1 MTSGRSLSNSELPLV
16 LLDFDGVFNALAVL
30 MDMSEW
36 QDGKNHSAC
45 MPSGTHGFSYSP
57 SVAQFFAV
65 RVHLAEFT
73 WLSTWEEETPIYG
86 TAMGLPEFSWIGTE
100 GMDQEPS
107 APWWKFQVVQQ
118 LAAQFPERRMLWVD
132 DEIPA
137 DIADPIRVWLSGNR
151 HVDFIRPDD
160 FYGLRAHDLE
170 KIEEFLSE

>member
-1 MTSGRSLSNSELPLV
+1 MRPGSNLSNTELPLV
-16 LLDFDGVFNALAVL
+16 LLDFDGVFNALAIL

-36 QDGKNHSAC
+36 QDGGIHSAC

-57 SVAQFFAV
+57 SVAQFFAE
-65 RVHLAEFT
+65 RASLAEFV

-86 TAMGLPEFSWIGTE
+86 TAMGLPEFSWLGTD

-118 LAAQFPERRMLWVD
+118 LAAQFPGRRILWID

-137 DIADPIRVWLSGNR
+137 DIADPIRVWLNR
-151 HVDFIRPDD
+151 NPQVEFIRPDD
-160 FYGLRAHDLE
+160 FHGLKSQDLGE
-170 KIEEFLSE
+170 IEEFLRK